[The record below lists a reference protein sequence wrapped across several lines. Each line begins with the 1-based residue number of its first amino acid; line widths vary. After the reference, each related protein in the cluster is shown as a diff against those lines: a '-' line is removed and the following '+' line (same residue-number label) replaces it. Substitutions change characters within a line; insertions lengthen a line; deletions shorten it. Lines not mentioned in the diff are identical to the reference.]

1 MTGLSTSAITWEEL
15 QKVITT
21 NSDGMGSDID
31 LTSWGGGTITLA
43 DITPDDLTSDMFALP
58 SGKTETET
66 ATMKV
71 ENYTCFRV
79 VMTVTTPCLVVREK
93 TNSLVE
99 QVLTLLSFLK
109 SLKMTR

>member
-1 MTGLSTSAITWEEL
+1 MEW
-15 QKVITT
+15 VR
-21 NSDGMGSDID
+21 NID

-43 DITPDDLTSDMFALP
+43 DVTPDDLTSDIFALP
-58 SGKTETET
+58 TGKTET

-79 VMTVTTPCLVVREK
+79 MMMMRLLVVTVTTPCLVVREK

>member
-1 MTGLSTSAITWEEL
+1 MEW
-15 QKVITT
+15 VR
-21 NSDGMGSDID
+21 NID

-58 SGKTETET
+58 TGKTET

-79 VMTVTTPCLVVREK
+79 VMMRLLVMTVTTPFLVVREK